1 MNLANKYSQLTDHE
15 LVELIKDNQDYLG
28 EVYNRC
34 QKNSLFYLR
43 KTATKAIDDEVLQDI
58 FQDAIIALYE
68 NILKGNFVL
77 TVKIQTYVDRICY
90 NMLLKYISSNKLGIL
105 LPKNDE
111 VFIAD
116 GDDEI
121 DNSDENKRIALEN
134 ALEKMKQDGGNCYEL
149 ITQFW
154 YHKKSMNDLSVIFD
168 HKNADTTKN
177 QKSRCQERLRKKAFN
192 ILHII

>member
-1 MNLANKYSQLTDHE
+1 MNLVTKYNQLTDQE
-15 LVELIKDNQDYLG
+15 LVGLIKEDQDYLG
-28 EVYNRC
+28 EVYKRC

-43 KTATKAIDDEVLQDI
+43 KIATKAIDEEVLEDI

-68 NILKGNFVL
+68 NILKDNFVL

-105 LPKNDE
+105 VPINDE
-111 VFIAD
+111 VFIPD
-116 GDDEI
+116 GDDER
-121 DNSDENKRIALEN
+121 DNSNENERIALEN
-134 ALEKMKQDGGNCYEL
+134 ALEKMKQAGGNCYDL

-154 YHKKSMNDLSVIFD
+154 YHKKSISDLTTTIGYTNDV
-168 HKNADTTKN
+168 NTRN
-177 QKSRCQERLRKKAFN
+177 QKSKCQERLRKMAFN